1 MNHRQPEVFISRKG
15 LTPATESLYRQF
27 QQERLIFDCEDP
39 EALGLLRADAER
51 IAAGMDDPECAP
63 PMLWSGV
70 PWPGDDR
77 PLRSDYCL
85 SISVGGSKT
94 VALLLRIEGEEVVA
108 LGPGGEEVCGSKL
121 EELAKSCSFATPTAK
136 NTPDGYSMIA
146 KIAEGVCDQLGDNR
160 AALGRCAN
168 IVLSWAF
175 ASSIERT
182 REDLLGGLAARTT
195 LMTKKQGPFTEDLRG
210 KDLCAL
216 FAQAFEEVLGHRWP
230 VTVVNDGVM
239 ALHYLLGPRWRN
251 KYARIGLFING
262 TGCNFALAEPYAVR
276 PEGIVSAERESYEPR
291 HLLAGEGPAAGERV
305 VNYIVNYEIGSID
318 LVATRSRFDISQ
330 SYPIQTNA
338 LSGGNAFGQQFGGL
352 GREFL
357 GEEFFHRLLAGY
369 RESGSGG
376 ELPGGPQI
384 STLATVL
391 PDEASSRLAEFFP
404 GVEMDG
410 EETDSLVFLCRA
422 IVDRS
427 ALHAALLLSAVSFR
441 TGFGFGQEES
451 GLGDLL
457 GMEGSIWS
465 IEGYP
470 RQVLGYWEGICG
482 ERKLNVELAHEP
494 GFNASLQGPAF
505 LAAIHAQA
513 EPS

>member
-1 MNHRQPEVFISRKG
+1 MNHRQPEVFLSKKG
-15 LTPATESLYRQF
+15 LTPATESLYQQF
-27 QQERLIFDCEDP
+27 QQERLLFDFEDP

-51 IAAGMDDPECAP
+51 IAAGMDDPGCAP

-70 PWPGDDR
+70 PWPRDDS

-85 SISVGGSKT
+85 SISVGGSRT
-94 VALLLRIEGEEVVA
+94 VALLLRIEGTEVVA
-108 LGPGGEEVCGSKL
+108 LGPGGEEVRGSKL
-121 EELAKSCSFATPTAK
+121 EDLAISCSFATPTTRD
-136 NTPDGYSMIA
+136 TPDGYSMIA
-146 KIAEGVCDQLGDNR
+146 KIARGVCEQLGDNQG
-160 AALGRCAN
+160 ALEGCAS

-182 REDLLGGLAARTT
+182 RDDLLGGLAARTT
-195 LMTKKQGPFTEDLRG
+195 LMTKKQAAFTEDLRG
-210 KDLCAL
+210 KDLCVL
-216 FAQAFEEVLGHRWP
+216 FAQAFEEVLGRRWP

-251 KYARIGLFING
+251 KYAQIGLFING

-276 PEGIVSAERESYEPR
+276 PEGIVSAEGECYEPR
-291 HLLAGEGPAAGERV
+291 HLLGGEGPAAGERV

-318 LVATRSRFDISQ
+318 LVATRSRFDISK

-338 LSGGNAFGQQFGGL
+338 LSGGNAFGQQFEGL

-357 GEEFFHRLLAGY
+357 GEEFFHRLLGGY
-369 RESGSGG
+369 RESGCGG

-404 GVEMDG
+404 GVEMDA
-410 EETDSLVFLCRA
+410 EETDSLIFLCRA

-470 RQVLGYWEGICG
+470 QQVLGYWKSICG
-482 ERKLNVELAHEP
+482 ERKLNIEMTHEP

-513 EPS
+513 EPG

>member
-1 MNHRQPEVFISRKG
+1 MNHHHPEVSLSKQR
-15 LTPATESLYRQF
+15 LTPATESLYQQF
-27 QQERLIFDCEDP
+27 QQESLLFDFEDP
-39 EALGLLRADAER
+39 GALGILRADAER
-51 IAAGMDDPECAP
+51 IAAGMDDPSCAP

-70 PWPGDDR
+70 PWPRDDR

-94 VALLLRIEGEEVVA
+94 VALLLRIDGPEVVA
-108 LGPGGEEVCGSKL
+108 LGPGGEEVSGSKL
-121 EELAKSCSFATPTAK
+121 KELARSCSFATPTAK
-136 NTPDGYSMIA
+136 DTPDGYSMIV
-146 KIAEGVCDQLGDNR
+146 KIAEGVREQLGDNR
-160 AALGRCAN
+160 EVLGSCAN

-195 LMTKKQGPFTEDLRG
+195 LMTKKQGAFTEDLRG

-216 FAQAFEEVLGHRWP
+216 FSQAFEDALGRRWP

-251 KYARIGLFING
+251 RYAQIGLFING
-262 TGCNFALAEPYAVR
+262 TGCNFSLAEPYAVR
-276 PEGIVSAERESYEPR
+276 AEGIVSAEGERYEPR
-291 HLLAGEGPAAGERV
+291 HLLAGAGPEAGERV
-305 VNYIVNYEIGSID
+305 VNYFVNYEIGSID
-318 LVATRSRFDISQ
+318 LVATRSRFDIAPN
-330 SYPIQTNA
+330 YPIQTNA
-338 LSGGNAFGQQFGGL
+338 LSGGNAFGQQFEGL

-357 GEEFFHRLLAGY
+357 GEELFQRLLEAYRQSGCAG
-369 RESGSGG
+369 EI
-376 ELPGGPQI
+376 PGGPQI
-384 STLATVL
+384 SALATA
-391 PDEASSRLAEFFP
+391 PPAEAASRLAEFFP
-404 GVEMDG
+404 GVEMSVQ
-410 EETDSLVFLCRA
+410 EVDSLLFLCRA

-441 TGFGFGQEES
+441 TNFGFGEEE
-451 GLGDLL
+451 GGQGDLL

-470 RQVLGYWEGICG
+470 QQVLGYWQGICG
-482 ERKLNVELAHEP
+482 ERDLNVELAHEP

-513 EPS
+513 EL

>member
-1 MNHRQPEVFISRKG
+1 MIHRHPEVFLSRSR
-15 LTPATESLYRQF
+15 LSPAGKSLYEQF
-27 QQERLIFDCEDP
+27 QQERLLFDFGDR
-39 EALGLLRADAER
+39 EARDLLREDAGR
-51 IAAGMDDPECAP
+51 IAAGMDDPACAP

-70 PWPGDDR
+70 PWPQDDR

-94 VALLLRIEGEEVVA
+94 VALLLRIEGDEVVA
-108 LGPGGEEVCGSKL
+108 LGPGGEEVSGGELEKL
-121 EELAKSCSFATPTAK
+121 ARSCSFATPTAK
-136 NTPDGYSMIA
+136 DTPDGYAMIA
-146 KIAEGVCDQLGDNR
+146 RIAAGVCEQLGENR
-160 AALGRCAN
+160 EVLGGCAN

-195 LMTKKQGPFTEDLRG
+195 LMTKKQGPFTRQLQG

-216 FAQAFEEVLGHRWP
+216 FSQAFEDALGRRWP

-239 ALHYLLGPRWRN
+239 ALHYLLGPRWRGR
-251 KYARIGLFING
+251 YAQTGLFING

-276 PEGIVSAERESYEPR
+276 AEGIVSAEGERYEPR
-291 HLLAGEGPAAGERV
+291 HLLAGEGPGPGERV
-305 VNYIVNYEIGSID
+305 VNYFVNYEIGSID
-318 LVATRSRFDISQ
+318 LLATRSRFDITPD
-330 SYPIQTNA
+330 YPIQTNA
-338 LSGGNAFGQQFGGL
+338 LSGGNAFGQQFEGL

-357 GEEFFHRLLAGY
+357 GEDHFHRLLEAY
-369 RESGSGG
+369 RQSDCIG
-376 ELPGGPQI
+376 EIPGGPQI
-384 STLATVL
+384 SALATA
-391 PDEASSRLAEFFP
+391 PAAEAALRFAELFP
-404 GVEMDG
+404 GVELD
-410 EETDSLVFLCRA
+410 EQEADRLVFLCRA

-441 TGFGFGQEES
+441 TGFGFGEEED
-451 GLGDLL
+451 GQGDLL

-470 RQVLGYWEGICG
+470 QQVLGYWQGICG

-513 EPS
+513 EL